1 MEPGEKRALAIAF
14 LGHVALVA
22 FLSVGILSTARKLP
36 PVEGVVPVDIVDI
49 AALPSAP
56 APVPKTA
63 PEVGPDETPQDTAEP
78 EPEPAPPEPAETPEP
93 SPEKAKSQPPKPA
106 PPKPALEKPKV
117 PAKPAPQK
125 DRLGKNWLASVLGD
139 TKKNAAPATISAQA
153 AAGLAQA
160 IRAQVQPCW
169 NPPAGG
175 ADVSKLVTTLRL
187 QFRKDGTIIGQ
198 PQVAGQAGV
207 SGDNQGYA
215 RQHAEAA
222 RRAVLRCQP
231 LQLPPDLYEFWK
243 DIEFNFDARLND

>member
-14 LGHVALVA
+14 IGHVAVVV

-36 PVEGVVPVDIVDI
+36 PVEAAIPVDIVDI

-63 PEVGPDETPQDTAEP
+63 PEVGPEETPRDTAAP
-78 EPEPAPPEPAETPEP
+78 EPEPAPPEPTETLEP
-93 SPEKAKSQPPKPA
+93 APEKAKPQPPKPA
-106 PPKPALEKPKV
+106 PAKPAPEKPKA
-117 PAKPAPQK
+117 PTKPAPQK
-125 DRLGKNWLASVLGD
+125 ERLGKNWLASVIGD
-139 TKKNAAPATISAQA
+139 TKKSATPATISAQA

-187 QFRKDGTIIGQ
+187 QFRKDGTVIGQ
-198 PQVAGQAGV
+198 PQVAGQNGV
-207 SGDNQGYA
+207 SGENQAYA

-222 RRAVLRCQP
+222 KRAVLRCQP